1 MIVTLLISLLAPAIT
16 PAFAAPPRQQ
26 GAFDPINAQRATVY
40 VMQVY
45 NNPLGQPVI
54 SCVGSGTLV
63 SPDGLILTNA
73 HSATSSDTCKT
84 ERLVIGLT
92 VRIGE
97 APIATYIAERVASNV
112 GWDLAVLQVTST
124 LDGRPVNRATLTLPF
139 VEIDTAD
146 STRLDDT
153 INVVGYV
160 LSDEKASGAA
170 QVVRGTISGY
180 TAEARVGD
188 QAWIKTNAV
197 IPGGMSGGGAYDI
210 HGKLIGIPTIEPAK
224 SGGATVNCRRVQ
236 DTNGDRRVDNQ
247 DNCIPISG
255 FINALR
261 PIRLARGLVLAGRLN
276 VTAAVQSAPKSDEKV
291 TAPPTFNRL
300 FFAPGVSQAGM
311 PTSVVTGLPAG
322 TTRLYLF
329 FDYNNM
335 LDGMLYEL
343 RTTLD
348 GIPNATFGLA
358 PATWSGGQ
366 QGLWYIGSTAQAW
379 PNGTY
384 EFTLFIEG
392 VRIASAQIT
401 IGGPARQTPML
412 SDILFGILSGK
423 NELVSTGNVLPVGN
437 TIHAEFV
444 SNNMVPNMNWRQV
457 WYYEGL
463 KVSES
468 AGEWKEGINGKVQV
482 SASAPSDKPLQ
493 PGRYRL
499 ELYLGDQMAATSD
512 FVMAGALDN
521 LRASIFANL
530 NFASDLKD
538 DRPAGVVGATFSNAI
553 QRLYAT
559 FDWRELAP
567 NTPWTWRWSVD
578 GNPLFEVT
586 QPWTGAASGST
597 SWLRLDARGHLPDG
611 SYKIELLLGGLVIAN
626 ATAKV
631 GLGQLP
637 VTTFG
642 VSEGVQ
648 LQGQIVDAETGKGIP
663 GVMVIVLKVEYD
675 TRDFTWQMS
684 EVYDLSLS
692 DSQGQFSLAR
702 LLARTDKNTYSVIVL
717 ARGYLPMSTDG
728 LRINEK
734 TQSPVVLNLEL
745 NRD

>member
-1 MIVTLLISLLAPAIT
+1 MMLVLGLLAPTVI
-16 PAFAAPPRQQ
+16 PALAAPPRQQ
-26 GAFDPINAQRATVY
+26 GTFDPINAQRATVY

-54 SCVGSGTLV
+54 ACVGSGTLV
-63 SPDGLILTNA
+63 SADGLILTNA
-73 HSATSSDTCKT
+73 HNATSSDTCKT

-92 VRIGE
+92 VRLGE

-112 GWDLAVLQVTST
+112 GWDLAVLQVIST
-124 LDGRPVNRATLTLPF
+124 LDGRPINRDTLTLPF

-170 QVVRGTISGY
+170 QVVRGNISGY

-210 HGKLIGIPTIEPAK
+210 HGKLIGIPTIEPAR
-224 SGGATVNCRRVQ
+224 SGGATLNCRRVQ

-261 PIRLARGLVLAGRLN
+261 PVRLARGLVLAARLG
-276 VTAAVQSAPKSDEKV
+276 VTPAEQMATQSDESL
-291 TAPPTFNRL
+291 TAPPTFSRL
-300 FFAPGVSQAGM
+300 FFAPGVNQAGM

-329 FDYNNM
+329 FDYDNM
-335 LDGMLYEL
+335 ADGMLYEL

-348 GIPNATFGLA
+348 GVPNATFSLA
-358 PATWSGGQ
+358 PATWSGGR

-392 VRIASAQIT
+392 VRVASAQIT
-401 IGGPARQTPML
+401 IGGPAKQIPTL
-412 SDILFGILSGK
+412 SDILFGILGSN

-437 TIHAEFV
+437 TINAEFIC
-444 SNNMVPNMNWRQV
+444 NNMIPNMLWRQV

-482 SASAPSDKPLQ
+482 SASAPPDKPLQ

-521 LRASIFANL
+521 LRTTIFANL
-530 NFASDLKD
+530 NFASDVKD
-538 DRPAGVVGATFSNAI
+538 NRPAGVIGTTFSNPI
-553 QRLYAT
+553 QQLYAT

-586 QPWTGAASGST
+586 QPWLSAPTGST
-597 SWLRLDARGHLPDG
+597 NWLRLDSRGHLPDG
-611 SYKIELLLGGLVIAN
+611 SYKLELLLGGLVIAN

-648 LQGQIVDAETGKGIP
+648 LQGRIVDAETGKGIP
-663 GVMVIVLKVEYD
+663 GVMVIVLKTDYAV
-675 TRDFTWQMS
+675 RDFTWQMS

-728 LRINEK
+728 LRVDEK
-734 TQSPVVLNLEL
+734 TVSPVILNIEM